1 MCVSYN
7 VCIYLCVCVHI
18 TPPSWVYMYLCVSLC
33 VLPSLSLLASWPAAR
48 CPIARFTQHD
58 SSTLLLAFIKE
69 RARASHAPEVV
80 GEVIL
85 VGEGG

>member
-1 MCVSYN
+1 
-7 VCIYLCVCVHI
+7 
-18 TPPSWVYMYLCVSLC
+18 MYLCVSLC
-33 VLPSLSLLASWPAAR
+33 VLPSLSLLASCPAAR

-80 GEVIL
+80 GGGRGDGGG
-85 VGEGG
+85 GEGGRGGEGGMVGR